1 MREIKTCLCF
11 QLLQECEHSDT
22 SQDDASICKDDVL
35 QALDIQFEKQRQRSE
50 ANLHPFAIPEPVAF
64 SEEMLSQFHWSP
76 TARIYL
82 QALKLVKE
90 GFEILYKSNFT
101 NGRGI
106 SLIARGFLTEN
117 SILQAF
123 PIQRSILPP
132 LFQLCEKNLK
142 KNPSFFEGHVVA
154 LAFHHFERKRSLE
167 SSKVDLKKTMCI
179 KNVIDLIQQA
189 EPDSVP
195 PTDPFTFDKNYSS
208 WLHMLYEH
216 LGAIYIVAD
225 DCEKAAEA
233 FDNSLKCC
241 PSYFYSKRGI
251 GYSLMLLYLS
261 RLYSGNEEK
270 KQKPEERKISKFAS
284 WTNEELVD
292 TAEKILKEFLVE
304 APPCCKTYPNVCY
317 YLAKLAFA
325 NKKINEFKKYYELG
339 QDAEEKRLSFLAPL
353 NLPLKDGMYTA
364 YQLFAGV
371 KDSVTCGNSA
381 CIKKVEERDLKT
393 CGGCG
398 HQKYCSK

>member
-1 MREIKTCLCF
+1 MR
-11 QLLQECEHSDT
+11 
-22 SQDDASICKDDVL
+22 

-64 SEEMLSQFHWSP
+64 SEEMLSQFHLSP

-132 LFQLCEKNLK
+132 LFQLCERNLK
-142 KNPSFFEGHVVA
+142 KNPSFFEGHVIA
-154 LAFHHFERKRSLE
+154 LAFHHFERKLSLE
-167 SSKVDLKKTMCI
+167 SSKVDLKKIMCI
-179 KNVIDLIQQA
+179 KNVIDLIQKA
-189 EPDSVP
+189 EPDGVP
-195 PTDPFTFDKNYSS
+195 PVDPFTFDKNYRS
-208 WLHMLYEH
+208 WLHVLYCH
-216 LGAIYIVAD
+216 LGATYIVRKD
-225 DCEKAAEA
+225 YEKAAEA

-241 PSYFYSKRGI
+241 PSYFDSKRGL
-251 GYSLMLLYLS
+251 GYSLMSLY
-261 RLYSGNEEK
+261 EESSK
-270 KQKPEERKISKFAS
+270 GVPNTLPSLQKAEERKISKFAS
-284 WTNEELVD
+284 WSNEELVD

-304 APPCCKTYPNVCY
+304 GPPCWKAYPNACY
-317 YLAKLAFA
+317 YLANLALA
-325 NKKINEFKKYYELG
+325 NMKMNEFKKYYELG
-339 QDAEEKRLSFLAPL
+339 QDAEEKRLSFFGPFK
-353 NLPLKDGMYTA
+353 LPLKDGMYTA
-364 YQLFAGV
+364 YQVFARV
-371 KDSVTCGNSA
+371 TDSVTCGNGA

-398 HQKYCSK
+398 QQKYCSK